1 MSFNA
6 ISMSTGSKHR
16 QYNLRWI
23 GHQEF
28 PESELV
34 YLAWGKRRYGIQPIP
49 LSDNTGWNY
58 TVVLSGAP
66 TVHADSEELRMRA
79 GELAILSPE
88 LKLSFR
94 DRGPAT
100 CEILTWIWTTPP
112 HHLVRSDGQNIFR
125 FPLDKAT
132 LSSLARLHASTREE
146 IIQPDQWT
154 HLALGQIR
162 LHLDLILARRE
173 GSKDRNS
180 SMRFRFAMDYIR
192 QHPEIHDPLK
202 AVSQYLQVSVS
213 TVKRLFA
220 QHSMKSAKRICHEHR
235 MQTARRLLASEPL
248 SVKQVAIELGY
259 SHPGD
264 FSRAYHSFFGHYPS
278 SDRPGTKKKGP

>member
-1 MSFNA
+1 MSPA
-6 ISMSTGSKHR
+6 SRQR

-34 YLAWGKRRYGIQPIP
+34 YLAWGKRRYGVQPIP

-58 TVVLSGAP
+58 TVILSGSP
-66 TVHADSEELRMRA
+66 TVHADAAELRMRA

-94 DRGPAT
+94 DRGTAT
-100 CEILTWIWTTPP
+100 CEILTWIWATPP
-112 HHLVRSDGQNIFR
+112 HHIDRSGGEKVFR
-125 FPLDKAT
+125 FTLGKAT
-132 LSSLARLHASTREE
+132 LSSLSRLHAMTREE
-146 IIQPDQWT
+146 IIQPDPWT

-162 LHLDLILARRE
+162 LHLDLILARRD
-173 GSKDRNS
+173 GGRDGNS

-220 QHSMKSAKRICHEHR
+220 RHSAKSARRICHEHR

-248 SVKQVAIELGY
+248 SVKQVALELGY

-264 FSRAYHSFFGHYPS
+264 FSRAYQSFFGRYPS
-278 SDRPGTKKKGP
+278 ADQPGTPVSRK